1 MVKSAGKGFSRR
13 QAGVV
18 VGLVFLF
25 LLVGQAGYSPSAAF
39 AQGSYV
45 GYTCLRAT
53 HRQSSA
59 EITVDEPAC
68 TQTDVDGW
76 FEISGS
82 SVREKIWACV
92 KGPGGEVN
100 VYPIEVKEGKF
111 AQKIWLRYGSGSYGV
126 WVDGNPR
133 RYSGEIYFTV
143 VNSAGRDIAFEAP
156 SGYINCDDPEIIA
169 LAQSI
174 TASACLRATH
184 RQAGTADK
192 GAPGEREKALAI
204 HDWVAKNISYD
215 YTLYKTG
222 DQTIVNTSKDV
233 LKAKTGLCRD
243 YAFLTAAL
251 GRAAGIKTRV
261 VYGQAK
267 SSTCTT
273 GTADRNDD
281 WINHAWNEMCLD
293 GKWVAVDASWD
304 AGYIK
309 NGRYVKS
316 PAPAR
321 KFFAFATGQ
330 GTTHVAGTV
339 SRD

>member
-1 MVKSAGKGFSRR
+1 MVKNAGKGFSRR

-25 LLVGQAGYSPSAAF
+25 LLVGQAGCFPSAAF
-39 AQGSYV
+39 AQESYV
-45 GYTCLRAT
+45 GY
-53 HRQSSA
+53 SSA
-59 EITVDEPAC
+59 EITVDQPACALHADRPAC
-68 TQTDVDGW
+68 TGVDGW

-92 KGPGGEVN
+92 KGPGGEIN
-100 VYPIEVKEGKF
+100 VYPIEAKEGKF
-111 AQKIWLRYGSGSYGV
+111 AQKIWLRYGPGSYGV
-126 WVDGNPR
+126 WVDSNPR

-143 VNSAGRDIAFEAP
+143 MNSAGRDIAFEAP
-156 SGYINCDDPEIIA
+156 SGYINCDDPEIVD

-174 TASACLRATH
+174 TE
-184 RQAGTADK
+184 

-204 HDWVAKNISYD
+204 YDWVAKNISYD
-215 YTLYKTG
+215 YALYKTG
-222 DQTIVNTSKDV
+222 NHTIVNTSKDV

-251 GRAAGIKTRV
+251 ARAAGIKIRV

-267 SSTCTT
+267 S
-273 GTADRNDD
+273 NND
-281 WINHAWNEMCLD
+281 WINHAWNEMYLD
-293 GKWVAVDASWD
+293 GKWVAVDACWD

-309 NGRYVKS
+309 NGNYVKN
-316 PAPAR
+316 PGE